1 MFVSCDEVLGTTDGA
16 LNDSQVN
23 NNSTT
28 TPTPPAAAITYDQ
41 FGALLDSDKNL
52 HTEYLDVLAEYGLFP
67 AITKP
72 NRVKTCI
79 DHIFVPVKSNAES
92 VVYLSA
98 ATDHNITMAGIM
110 LKTHKQK
117 RPKPIRSRVIVD
129 IDLIRS
135 ELEGTDWST
144 VINCSSLEES
154 VTHFT
159 KTVSEAILRYSKTCV
174 ISRSRTTLHPWMTP
188 GLIRCSKHR
197 DKLHIEYRK
206 DPNNPTKK
214 LIYTRYR
221 NFYIDLIRGLKRD
234 YNKKEII
241 KNKYAPKKLWGTIN
255 RITGKDTSSSSPLAL
270 INSRPSV
277 KESLNVCNSYFAS
290 VCNKLANSIML
301 KLNETQESL
310 AEKVQILINPLVNFS

>member
-1 MFVSCDEVLGTTDGA
+1 MPCKCHFIIIFKL
-16 LNDSQVN
+16 
-23 NNSTT
+23 
-28 TPTPPAAAITYDQ
+28 
-41 FGALLDSDKNL
+41 K
-52 HTEYLDVLAEYGLFP
+52 
-67 AITKP
+67 
-72 NRVKTCI
+72 
-79 DHIFVPVKSNAES
+79 FVPVKSNAES
-92 VVYLSA
+92 VVYLNA
-98 ATDHNITMAGIM
+98 ATDHDITMAGIM
-110 LKTHKQK
+110 LKTHKPK

-129 IDLIRS
+129 IDSIRS

-221 NFYIDLIRGLKRD
+221 KFYIDLIRRLKRD

-255 RITGKDTSSSSPLAL
+255 RITGKDTSSSSNLAL

-290 VCNKLANSIML
+290 VGNKLANSIML

-310 AEKVQILINPLVNFS
+310 AEKVHIPDQPVGSFFMNPTDELEVLGLIRSLDSGSAPGMDGITNKLLKSVAHTIAEPPGCDI